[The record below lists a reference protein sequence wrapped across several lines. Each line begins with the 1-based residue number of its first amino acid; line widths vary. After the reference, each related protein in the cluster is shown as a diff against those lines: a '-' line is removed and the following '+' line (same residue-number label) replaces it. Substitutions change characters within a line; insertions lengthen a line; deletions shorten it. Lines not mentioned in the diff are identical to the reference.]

1 MFKTLI
7 FGLLATAGI
16 ASAAQA
22 GTFDFSPA
30 SNYSCGTYCTGYWS
44 SDTNYVVDYANLQ
57 YAGTSNG
64 WKLVVSVNGKVFA
77 GYTLSPTQ
85 GGVLY
90 NQTFDSVTQTWSSDG
105 TFITLSNVTTG
116 YRHTCTRSGR
126 GQHCTS
132 WYWIVSGTVVTQ

>member
-1 MFKTLI
+1 MNFLKSLI

-30 SNYSCGTYCTGYWS
+30 SNYSCSTYCTGYWS
-44 SDTNYVVDYANLQ
+44 SDTHYVGDNVVDYTDLQ
-57 YAGTSNG
+57 YAGTSLG
-64 WKLVVSVNGKVFA
+64 YGMVVSVNGKTFT
-77 GYTLSPTQ
+77 GYTLDPTV

-90 NQTFDSVTQTWSSDG
+90 MESNG
-105 TFITLSNVTTG
+105 TFITLSNVTTN

-126 GQHCTS
+126 GQHCTT
-132 WYWIVSGTVVTQ
+132 WNWIVSGTIAP